1 MTLANDIFVGLVW
14 PNFNTTV
21 SPLKV
26 LLMAAS
32 KGLTETVS

>member
-1 MTLANDIFVGLVW
+1 MSVGPVW
-14 PNFNTTV
+14 HNFNTTV

-32 KGLTETVS
+32 KGLTEIVSWPTQV